1 MKKLFF
7 ILMAAVMLSGCAKG
21 VSGDDGDAGSLN
33 VVMVS
38 PKPVLLTDSPFE
50 DYKIMGWT
58 LICDQETLTQTR
70 YEGEVS
76 EEVAAEL
83 WELLCDIE
91 KSPSATLEGGQTV
104 GGGNV
109 YGGFTFINK
118 NTGDVVSVRDGILY
132 ESPELCGGT
141 SVTVIG
147 GRYYGGGLSN
157 ELQRLLEEGVV
168 REENFSDCFGGNAA
182 DIWADRPEKLTD
194 LNFDDLEFLGK
205 ASVFDPETRITTDY
219 QGNIADES
227 RAELWAVL
235 KAIEECEPV
244 DLGENGSVG
253 GGCFNGCLWITDTVT
268 GDEYCIYDGIYYS
281 SPMLDGGPTVI
292 CVDGRFRDGSCS
304 KYYFPVGVRDGDG
317 YSTFDMFK
325 DIFLRGLVCEEN
337 VYARVLPSEP
347 IVVEKKDIALVHSY
361 CNWAEGHQHYGEF
374 IDLAGN
380 VYRFDFSEAELNDE
394 SDEWLIKVIE
404 DGHFSGEFGEP
415 TVSIKDTDVLWE
427 IVGLADNVAEDAE
440 IVETHKA
447 YDAGQ
452 DTIYAVNS
460 EHTLVEVYS
469 TGDFNRVNTDENA
482 MKILAIQRRNGI
494 LQ

>member
-325 DIFLRGLVCEEN
+325 DIFLRGLVCEKN

-380 VYRFDFSEAELNDE
+380 VYRFDLSEEDIG
-394 SDEWLIKVIE
+394 SDEEFIKALE

-469 TGDFNRVNTDENA
+469 TGDFNRVNTDGNA